1 MASWNSFPLE
11 ITYETFGWLAFF
23 SWSISFYPQ
32 VILNFRRKSVIGLNF
47 DFVLLN
53 LTKHSSYMIY
63 NVCLYFSP
71 VIQQQYFD
79 EYGSGEMIPVAAND
93 VAFSI
98 HAVLLTAIT
107 LFQIVIYERG
117 TQKVSKIS
125 IGIVSV
131 VWLIAAICFFVAL
144 PSQSWLWL
152 ISIFNSIQVFMTV
165 IKYIPQAVMNFM
177 RKSTDGFSIGNIL
190 LDFTGGLANYAQMVV
205 QSIDQNSWVNFYGN
219 IGKTLLS
226 LVSIFFD
233 IIFMCQHYVLYPV
246 RKATVP
252 SKLEREDREPL
263 IKSIDESA
271 SEQVPKMTREA
282 RRSWYGSDLSG
293 PTISMEPRT
302 GNPTHSK
309 TQYCP
314 GFQII
319 LQVYRKM
326 WEVSLGPVSFHS
338 GFSVT
343 GDLEFLDSFNEDE
356 INDPNVNDHDD
367 VNENCGTRVLIEDDD
382 FMGKLWSLHDKQN
395 DNDNDNN
402 EDEDDHMTSS

>member
-79 EYGSGEMIPVAAND
+79 KYGSGEMIPVAAND

-117 TQKVSKIS
+117 IQKVSKIS

-144 PSQSWLWL
+144 PSHSWLWL

-165 IKYIPQAVMNFM
+165 IKYIPQAVMNFA

-190 LDFTGGLANYAQMVV
+190 LDFTGGLANYAQMVI

-233 IIFMCQHYVLYPV
+233 IIFMCQHYVLYPA

-252 SKLEREDREPL
+252 SKVEREGREPL
-263 IKSIDESA
+263 VKSINESA
-271 SEQVPKMTREA
+271 SE
-282 RRSWYGSDLSG
+282 
-293 PTISMEPRT
+293 
-302 GNPTHSK
+302 
-309 TQYCP
+309 
-314 GFQII
+314 
-319 LQVYRKM
+319 
-326 WEVSLGPVSFHS
+326 
-338 GFSVT
+338 
-343 GDLEFLDSFNEDE
+343 
-356 INDPNVNDHDD
+356 NV
-367 VNENCGTRVLIEDDD
+367 
-382 FMGKLWSLHDKQN
+382 
-395 DNDNDNN
+395 
-402 EDEDDHMTSS
+402 